1 MFFRIYNQP
10 KNKSA
15 SVFITLILLSCFIIT
30 MNGCETTSAVRYPKG
45 KLAQSNSK
53 KEIAYIILNN
63 GNKIITKGKNV
74 FYADS
79 IKALIVTDKTG
90 VYDTLKNHNKK
101 EIKPDGK
108 KTIIPVSNILEVFM
122 EKTEINAG
130 LTTLLLAGIIAGV
143 AITTIVIKNATSK
156 DPPQAPPTP
165 PEPPPPPPP
174 GSCPLI
180 YSFDG
185 EKYVFDGE
193 PISGVI
199 SEGLTRTDLT
209 RLDMLNPSEGKFKLH
224 IKNQPGEKEMLDELK
239 LVYVSHEENTF
250 ITPNPE
256 GEFFQYKEIIRPE
269 SVYDESGN
277 DVSVFFN
284 EKDNIRWQTQMTFDT
299 SFKSG
304 TERHKLKFRFKKPEN
319 AGNALL
325 FVNCGTAY
333 WGSNMIREFLQLK
346 GNKIDEWYIDLHPGS
361 KELFKLYM
369 FLGREEL
376 FTLNVNLREGDK
388 YIAKTFIPA
397 GGPLMD
403 EDRIIRLPLYNV
415 TGDYVEFVLNP
426 PPGFWKIDQLG
437 IIYDYEITEKNKIK
451 ELNAVYAADQ
461 DGKDLISEINSK
473 DKIYCSMP
481 DEGNYLNVSY
491 EVPPDFDRL
500 RNEIFLKTTGH
511 YVLYTDKE
519 KSEQTDLFEELM
531 STPGKILE
539 YSMMIYGQSIN
550 QMAEIIKHNSNK

>member
-1 MFFRIYNQP
+1 
-10 KNKSA
+10 
-15 SVFITLILLSCFIIT
+15 
-30 MNGCETTSAVRYPKG
+30 
-45 KLAQSNSK
+45 
-53 KEIAYIILNN
+53 
-63 GNKIITKGKNV
+63 
-74 FYADS
+74 
-79 IKALIVTDKTG
+79 
-90 VYDTLKNHNKK
+90 
-101 EIKPDGK
+101 
-108 KTIIPVSNILEVFM
+108 
-122 EKTEINAG
+122 
-130 LTTLLLAGIIAGV
+130 
-143 AITTIVIKNATSK
+143 
-156 DPPQAPPTP
+156 
-165 PEPPPPPPP
+165 
-174 GSCPLI
+174 
-180 YSFDG
+180 
-185 EKYVFDGE
+185 
-193 PISGVI
+193 
-199 SEGLTRTDLT
+199 
-209 RLDMLNPSEGKFKLH
+209 
-224 IKNQPGEKEMLDELK
+224 MLDELK
-239 LVYVSHEENTF
+239 LVYVHHEENTF

-437 IIYDYEITEKNKIK
+437 IIYDYEITEKIK
-451 ELNAVYAADQ
+451 
-461 DGKDLISEINSK
+461 
-473 DKIYCSMP
+473 
-481 DEGNYLNVSY
+481 
-491 EVPPDFDRL
+491 
-500 RNEIFLKTTGH
+500 
-511 YVLYTDKE
+511 
-519 KSEQTDLFEELM
+519 
-531 STPGKILE
+531 
-539 YSMMIYGQSIN
+539 
-550 QMAEIIKHNSNK
+550 